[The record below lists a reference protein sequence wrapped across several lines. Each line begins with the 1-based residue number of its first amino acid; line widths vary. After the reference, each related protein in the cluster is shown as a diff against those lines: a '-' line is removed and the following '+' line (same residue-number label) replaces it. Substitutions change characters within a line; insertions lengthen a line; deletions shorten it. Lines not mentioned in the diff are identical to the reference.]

1 MPVTLLSLLMYE
13 FTMRGIAQAATH
25 GQCVQDC
32 RGHAPNYEGA
42 REVLR
47 GTLHAL
53 RHLFHEALGPLLDSR
68 TGRDL
73 LPALLQGKA
82 LSRHCLDFSGAHSA
96 VLWLGP
102 SIAAAGVRP
111 ASAAHRNATEPSRP
125 THPCSRTR
133 P

>member
-1 MPVTLLSLLMYE
+1 M
-13 FTMRGIAQAATH
+13 
-25 GQCVQDC
+25 QDC
-32 RGHAPNYEGA
+32 FGHAPSYGDGA
-42 REVLR
+42 REALR

-82 LSRHCLDFSGAHSA
+82 LSRHCLDFSGFHSA

-102 SIAAAGVRP
+102 SIAAAGVIIPRQMMAVQLP
-111 ASAAHRNATEPSRP
+111 RAAFSSDMLSSAAPEQDT
-125 THPCSRTR
+125 
-133 P
+133 